1 MSLARVRYVPVLL
14 TVALAACGTPDPCA
28 IGNCVDVSLDIQPG
42 DASTDLGV
50 PPNADAPAVPDVP
63 TGMGRP
69 TDRIALDIDPG
80 NSTLVIMNGMPAMVT
95 FRGIMVLRDGRRLP
109 TDSAFFSVDSDR
121 AGSITAAGV
130 FTANG
135 VGSGVIQIRAEAP
148 DLRGGTLRAT
158 TNLTVRSN
166 RVFMGMGVPA
176 DVVSRFNDATR
187 MNDPANAA
195 RILYPLNNA
204 LMPGNVAP
212 PVIQWERGVENDIY
226 RVTVA
231 RPNFSIVSYVLHN
244 GMPFTYSNAID
255 PAAWRQIAEADPG
268 SPISVVVDRLD
279 TMANRL
285 IPGLGVTFSLA
296 QGSIYGSVY
305 YWDLEA
311 GRMQRINARTAMAE
325 NFMPTPP
332 DRNNGQ
338 RCVACH
344 TVSRDGR
351 MLAGA
356 TTSRMSPDGFR
367 NTFFDLTADL
377 TGMPAPSVASA
388 PNANCSTFNPDATRL
403 ITCGASWSSGLTVVD
418 PRTGMTV
425 PSTGLPAMGAT
436 MPEWS
441 PDGNTVALIQ
451 DVMLNRDGNPVGG
464 NLAVLGVVDR
474 DPLNLAPARVL
485 HRGSDMTPG
494 LPMGMSD
501 AWPTWA
507 PNSQLL
513 AFQHGAAAFSF
524 DGPASLYVISTMA
537 GASPVRLD
545 RANEGANGVASYR
558 PTFSPFSTME
568 PGMGGRRLFWLAFY
582 TRRDYGNAQAGTR
595 GTNRRQLWVTA
606 IDVNAA
612 PGTDPS
618 FVPYWLPGQN
628 ARENNIGAF
637 WSAEACRMNG
647 ADCRVNGE
655 CCSGRCNAMG
665 TCEPPAPMECRRR
678 GQTCSMDSDCCM
690 SNPMLRCLG
699 NVCETPLG

>member
-1 MSLARVRYVPVLL
+1 
-14 TVALAACGTPDPCA
+14 
-28 IGNCVDVSLDIQPG
+28 
-42 DASTDLGV
+42 
-50 PPNADAPAVPDVP
+50 
-63 TGMGRP
+63 MGQP
-69 TDRIALDIDPG
+69 TDRVGLDIDPG
-80 NSTLVIMNGMPAMVT
+80 NSSLAVMDGVPATVT
-95 FRGIMVLRDGRRLP
+95 FRGIMILRDGRRLP
-109 TDSAFFSVDSDR
+109 NDSAFFTLDSDR
-121 AGSITAAGV
+121 AGTITSAGV

-135 VGSGVIQIRAEAP
+135 VGSGVIQVRAEAP

-176 DVVSRFNDATR
+176 DVVTRFNDATR
-187 MNDPANAA
+187 VNDPASAA

-204 LMPGNVAP
+204 LMPENVAA
-212 PVIQWERGVENDIY
+212 PVIQFERGNENDLY
-226 RVTVA
+226 RVIIA
-231 RPNFSIVSYVLHN
+231 RPNFAIISYVIHN
-244 GMPFTYSNAID
+244 GMPFNYATSID
-255 PAAWRQIAEADPG
+255 AAAWRQIAEADPG

-279 TMANRL
+279 SAMNRL
-285 IPGLGVTFSLA
+285 IPGLGITFSLA
-296 QGSIYGSVY
+296 RGSIYGTVY

-311 GRMQRINARTAMAE
+311 GRMQRINARTSVAE

-332 DRNNGQ
+332 DRANGQ

-356 TTSRMSPDGFR
+356 TTSRMSMDGFR

-403 ITCGASWSSGLTVVD
+403 IACGASWSSGLTAID
-418 PRTGMTV
+418 PRTGMNV
-425 PSTGLPAMGAT
+425 PSTGLPAMAAT

-441 PDGNTVALIQ
+441 PDGNSIAVIQ
-451 DVMLNRDGNPVGG
+451 NVTLNRDGNPVGG
-464 NLAVLGVVDR
+464 DLAILGVVDR

-485 HRGSDMTPG
+485 HRGADMTPG

-524 DGPASLYVISTMA
+524 DGPASLYVISSMA
-537 GASPVRLD
+537 GATPQRLD

-568 PGMGGRRLFWLAFY
+568 PAMGRRLFWLAFY

-606 IDVNAA
+606 IDANAA

-637 WSAEACRMNG
+637 WTAEACRMNG
-647 ADCRVNGE
+647 AECRVNSE
-655 CCSGRCNAMG
+655 CCTGRCNAMG
-665 TCEPPAPMECRRR
+665 RCEPPAPMDCRRR